1 MTGRTATPK
10 EISEILALREVG
22 YSVLHISQKL
32 GFSVRTIHR
41 HLAENSIKKGSLKK
55 EVIENARTELSRI
68 ITSNPA
74 IHAEAAKQIIDDIAH
89 SNHLRDIIIQAS
101 EHLKATN
108 LQEATLVMRGAAAYS
123 TALKNTSDT
132 IRHALG
138 VDKIKDEVG
147 ELPELYVM
155 ELSSEQVKAIAKEQM
170 VEED

>member
-1 MTGRTATPK
+1 
-10 EISEILALREVG
+10 
-22 YSVLHISQKL
+22 
-32 GFSVRTIHR
+32 
-41 HLAENSIKKGSLKK
+41 
-55 EVIENARTELSRI
+55 
-68 ITSNPA
+68 
-74 IHAEAAKQIIDDIAH
+74 
-89 SNHLRDIIIQAS
+89 
-101 EHLKATN
+101 
-108 LQEATLVMRGAAAYS
+108 MRGAAAYS